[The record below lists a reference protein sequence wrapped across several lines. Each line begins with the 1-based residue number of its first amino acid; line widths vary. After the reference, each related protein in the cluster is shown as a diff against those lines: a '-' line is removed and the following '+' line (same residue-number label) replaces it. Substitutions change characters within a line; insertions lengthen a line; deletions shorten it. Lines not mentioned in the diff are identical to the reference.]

1 MQAPGVRNVRPALHY
16 AHAGKFL
23 LSLSEV
29 HKHSSR
35 NRRAGITHD
44 LTEQVVENFARKINF
59 PSFKF
64 SSLALGQLDLLPD
77 PASPDSM
84 PDLEIH
90 VTVQTIGIFPE
101 QFILYLDPKESIDN
115 VKQRIWDMKRKPR
128 SGQNLIFGQHSCL
141 NNDRTLKDYNIQHGD
156 TLHLVCRMGIYV
168 KTPRGQT
175 FTVGVMPT
183 DTVGHL
189 KNLIYDM
196 TARTLDPQHQRLTL
210 AGEVLEDAFQLID
223 YEVGPWASIELDK
236 FVHGKGGQSDRP
248 VCGVGSCL
256 VCRFWEDWESGV

>member
-1 MQAPGVRNVRPALHY
+1 
-16 AHAGKFL
+16 
-23 LSLSEV
+23 
-29 HKHSSR
+29 
-35 NRRAGITHD
+35 
-44 LTEQVVENFARKINF
+44 
-59 PSFKF
+59 
-64 SSLALGQLDLLPD
+64 
-77 PASPDSM
+77 M

-115 VKQRIWDMKRKPR
+115 VKQRIWDTKGFPPG
-128 SGQNLIFGQHSCL
+128 GQNLIFGQYSCL
-141 NNDRTLKDYNIQHGD
+141 NNDRTLNDYNIQHGD